1 MKKRVLGCVAA
12 VAMMAAVMTGCNAGA
27 KGEYP
32 SQTVNFIVPYSAG
45 GGTDLIVRA
54 LADAAKED
62 FPKSTSVENKTGG
75 GGSIG
80 MLYGANAKPDGYT
93 VTAFTVEL
101 TTLPHTGTGG
111 GLEPEMF
118 NPS

>member
-1 MKKRVLGCVAA
+1 
-12 VAMMAAVMTGCNAGA
+12 
-27 KGEYP
+27 
-32 SQTVNFIVPYSAG
+32 
-45 GGTDLIVRA
+45 
-54 LADAAKED
+54 
-62 FPKSTSVENKTGG
+62 
-75 GGSIG
+75 